1 MLRHRYFIITIDQD
15 ARPPLQAGCEAVG
28 GCVWCFSG
36 QGWQYQVLAGP
47 GFIVMFTISGII
59 MGYLAD
65 RISRPRL
72 LSLSMLV
79 FSVCMML
86 SALATSYLQLL
97 LLRMGLAAG

>member
-1 MLRHRYFIITIDQD
+1 M
-15 ARPPLQAGCEAVG
+15 G

-47 GFIVMFTISGII
+47 GFIVMFTISGVI

-86 SALATSYLQLL
+86 SGLATSYLQLL

>member
-1 MLRHRYFIITIDQD
+1 M
-15 ARPPLQAGCEAVG
+15 G

>member
-1 MLRHRYFIITIDQD
+1 M
-15 ARPPLQAGCEAVG
+15 
-28 GCVWCFSG
+28 
-36 QGWQYQVLAGP
+36 LAGP